1 MSGEPRAIQKVAK
14 RPSRTEVINGDF
26 PEENNRPQQENEEF
40 VRRKTAIHWV
50 KTYRTRIFGR
60 YKFIDTVNL

>member
-1 MSGEPRAIQKVAK
+1 MADGRPGCCDEKK
-14 RPSRTEVINGDF
+14 RIDKNI
-26 PEENNRPQQENEEF
+26 
-40 VRRKTAIHWV
+40 AIHWV